1 MTPWPPPEQVAA
13 VVVAAGRGERL
24 GAPEKVLLP
33 LAGRPMLAWSLGAL
47 DHAETIGPVVVVA
60 GSHTLDAV
68 SQLVRAEGFAKVR
81 AIVAGG
87 ERRQDSVA
95 AGLAVLPE

>member
-1 MTPWPPPEQVAA
+1 MTPLPPPERVAA

-33 LAGRPMLAWSLGAL
+33 LAGRAMLAWSLRAL
-47 DHAETIGPVVVVA
+47 ERAETIGPVVVVA

-68 SQLVRAEGFAKVR
+68 GQPRPR
-81 AIVAGG
+81 
-87 ERRQDSVA
+87 
-95 AGLAVLPE
+95 